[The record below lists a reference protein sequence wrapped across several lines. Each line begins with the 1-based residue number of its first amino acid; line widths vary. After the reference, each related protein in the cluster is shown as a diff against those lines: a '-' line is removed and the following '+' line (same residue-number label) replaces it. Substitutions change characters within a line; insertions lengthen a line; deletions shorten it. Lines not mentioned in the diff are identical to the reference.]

1 MIARRRRRVLACYD
15 MCARHWGIEQKLP
28 CSFTFYYLPFDILML
43 QYIILIEP
51 GSNDGDSVILL
62 WQWANYMRSSGWA
75 NASIEWASIA
85 KTTTPSYSWRWIFL
99 RSYEHS
105 RAEFPPI
112 TTFYSLSW
120 PTINSCPQCA
130 TLLESIGERTFF
142 NLINRDRYAAHS
154 SIEQSAELILSILY
168 ETVEL
173 MWPIKTTRAFR
184 GYLQL
189 TRKRSKW
196 VVE

>member
-1 MIARRRRRVLACYD
+1 MND
-15 MCARHWGIEQKLP
+15 
-28 CSFTFYYLPFDILML
+28 
-43 QYIILIEP
+43 
-51 GSNDGDSVILL
+51 DGDSVILL

-105 RAEFPPI
+105 RAEFSPI

-120 PTINSCPQCA
+120 PTINSCPHCA
-130 TLLESIGERTFF
+130 TLLGLSKINRRTDILQ
-142 NLINRDRYAAHS
+142 LINRDRYAAHS
-154 SIEQSAELILSILY
+154 SIGQSAELILSILY

-189 TRKRSKW
+189 TRKRTEW
-196 VVE
+196 VVELQQTGWNVKYE